1 MAESLVD
8 TMGSEAVAAAVLGL
22 YTQTTKTKIY
32 IFKIKHYQKCVKT
45 IRSPVSL

>member
-22 YTQTTKTKIY
+22 YSLYTNNKNKNLHLKLNT
-32 IFKIKHYQKCVKT
+32 IKRV
-45 IRSPVSL
+45 

>member
-32 IFKIKHYQKCVKT
+32 IFKIKPIKRV
-45 IRSPVSL
+45 